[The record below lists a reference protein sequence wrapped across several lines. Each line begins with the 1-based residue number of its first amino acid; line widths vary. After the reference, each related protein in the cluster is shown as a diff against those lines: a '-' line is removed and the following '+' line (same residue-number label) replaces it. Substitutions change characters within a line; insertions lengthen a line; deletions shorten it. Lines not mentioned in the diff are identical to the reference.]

1 MLGQVRVPAGRTVA
15 MREISAEKLT
25 YVIAKEREMAGEDIG
40 RGANGSK
47 RSVAVSA
54 AGDGCAAARAELA
67 GFIEAMDEDEQCE
80 LIALAWIG
88 RGKFTRE
95 EWKSALVEAR
105 HHLKQPTAAYL
116 LRNPKLAPHL
126 ESGLAEL
133 DHTGDGF
140 EFARR

>member
-1 MLGQVRVPAGRTVA
+1 

-25 YVIAKEREMAGEDIG
+25 YVIAKAREMAGEDIG

-47 RSVAVSA
+47 RNA
-54 AGDGCAAARAELA
+54 AMDAPEGCAAARAELA
-67 GFIEAMDEDEQCE
+67 KLIEAMDEGEQCE
-80 LIALAWIG
+80 LIALAWVG

-105 HHLKQPTAAYL
+105 NHLKQPTAAYL

-140 EFARR
+140 EFGRH

>member
-1 MLGQVRVPAGRTVA
+1 MK
-15 MREISAEKLT
+15 EISAEKLS
-25 YVIAKEREMAGEDIG
+25 YVIAKARELESGVEGFKVNGAKRAAVGV
-40 RGANGSK
+40 ANG
-47 RSVAVSA
+47 A
-54 AGDGCAAARAELA
+54 DCATARAELA

-95 EWKSALVEAR
+95 EWESAIAEAR
-105 HHLKQPTAAYL
+105 AHLKQPTADYL

-133 DHTGDGF
+133 SHSGGGF
-140 EFARR
+140 EFGRR

>member
-1 MLGQVRVPAGRTVA
+1 MLSQACVPAGRTVA

-25 YVIAKEREMAGEDIG
+25 YVIAKAREMAGEPEG
-40 RGANGSK
+40 RVAKESK
-47 RSVAVSA
+47 RVGA
-54 AGDGCAAARAELA
+54 ADGCAAARAELA
-67 GFIEAMDEDEQCE
+67 GLIEAMEEGEQCE
-80 LIALAWIG
+80 LIALAWVG

-105 HHLKQPTAAYL
+105 NHLKQPTADYL

-133 DHTGDGF
+133 NHSGDGF
-140 EFARR
+140 EFGRH